1 MRRECNTQPANRKE
15 KNEKKGTEEK
25 EQGEALGSLAPSLS
39 SPGAINHTPA
49 AAAAAAAEKKEKLA
63 YQSVGHRL

>member
-49 AAAAAAAEKKEKLA
+49 AAAAAAEKKEKLA

>member
-1 MRRECNTQPANRKE
+1 MKKKERR
-15 KNEKKGTEEK
+15 KKK
-25 EQGEALGSLAPSLS
+25 QGEALGSLAPSLS